1 MFLLRCLCCLFI
13 FVGAFGAA
21 GALVLC
27 LLLLLRFPPLLLVV
41 VLACWILSRVLRRLS
56 PDDRNPH

>member
-1 MFLLRCLCCLFI
+1 LFI